1 MGFCILQG
9 NGVETP
15 QGRIWSFNLPA
26 IRSLRHAPPQNFP
39 DTRSV
44 LSAELESPCLSK
56 GNSGMNSGIH
66 RRKVARESKSSK
78 PISTVPSVLYRSL
91 NYRCAFC
98 LNVLA
103 TTPLTLMGWFW
114 LLLGMRRQ
122 YCPHCFTTYMVPY
135 GWLKYLVLP
144 FRYIYIA
151 LNDDDD
157 D

>member
-1 MGFCILQG
+1 MGFRILSG
-9 NGVETP
+9 NGAAAP
-15 QGRIWSFNLPA
+15 QGRI
-26 IRSLRHAPPQNFP
+26 RSLNIPVINWSRHAPPQNFP
-39 DTRSV
+39 DTRFV
-44 LSAELESPCLSK
+44 LSAEVESPCLSK
-56 GNSGMNSGIH
+56 GNSGMNSGIQ
-66 RRKVARESKSSK
+66 RRKVARKSKSSR